1 MWSGIPFNALVN
13 LSRIKWLV
21 AGSAFVVLGI
31 IGLFL
36 PILQGVL
43 FIVIGLMCLTKGS
56 ALIRSKKMTLKKRFP
71 KFGSKLTLLEQ
82 KAETLAMPPAGGPVV
97 RPSSECTV
105 DKIRNVDVVGTLV
118 TPICRGHK
126 QSLRIFA

>member
-1 MWSGIPFNALVN
+1 MWGGIPFNALVN

-21 AGSAFVVLGI
+21 AGSAVVVLGI

-43 FIVIGLMCLTKGS
+43 FIVIGLMCLAKGS
-56 ALIRSKKMTLKKRFP
+56 ALVRSKKMTLKKRFP

-82 KAETLAMPPAGGPVV
+82 KARDWKM
-97 RPSSECTV
+97 RWRKRK
-105 DKIRNVDVVGTLV
+105 DK
-118 TPICRGHK
+118 
-126 QSLRIFA
+126 S